1 MSQPETLGELIRDR
15 RLARGMSLG
24 QLATSVGRTAA
35 TVRAWERDQHAPAV
49 AIIEQLAGVL
59 DVDVQRILDFTSQDP
74 PELTLVAAD
83 DDADDAG
90 VAEVAV
96 VDVETDADDEATGD
110 TEAGDVVGA
119 ETSGEAEEQ
128 PTEPVVVAAEPDEL
142 AVLPRVDT
150 AGADLEVDV
159 VDDAEPEGETEP
171 GAVLDIT
178 DEPTQAIPPPVP
190 ATPPPSSVTTP
201 PVTAPAAAS
210 TATAV
215 GARPG
220 TVLVPTSTL
229 EEPPLPQVLS
239 SLRVLFDPKK
249 RWLYWLRAALTVV
262 VLLVMA
268 GVLLWALRELFTAIG
283 AVLDSIEP
291 TDTIESDLVLD
302 AASAGRTLLLG

>member
-1 MSQPETLGELIRDR
+1 M
-15 RLARGMSLG
+15 
-24 QLATSVGRTAA
+24 
-35 TVRAWERDQHAPAV
+35 
-49 AIIEQLAGVL
+49 
-59 DVDVQRILDFTSQDP
+59 
-74 PELTLVAAD
+74 
-83 DDADDAG
+83 
-90 VAEVAV
+90 
-96 VDVETDADDEATGD
+96 
-110 TEAGDVVGA
+110 
-119 ETSGEAEEQ
+119 
-128 PTEPVVVAAEPDEL
+128 
-142 AVLPRVDT
+142 
-150 AGADLEVDV
+150 
-159 VDDAEPEGETEP
+159 
-171 GAVLDIT
+171 LDIT

-190 ATPPPSSVTTP
+190 VTPPPSSVTTP
-201 PVTAPAAAS
+201 PVTAPTAAAS